1 MLRKKTILLR
11 ATATVAGLAFVL
23 LLIGIAESYYERF
36 QAQRL
41 ISVLSNIQVGI
52 TSESQ
57 TKELTKQFSRY
68 HVHFDQNQVR
78 TDSDQ
83 YGFTNPAFQRLHL
96 APVTDIWITIDYR
109 EGMAVGKTF
118 ESFTAPR
125 HGISVVEVVKHGDA
139 FLRKV
144 APPGRIVTVSG
155 YETSPRFILWI
166 EDDASVPLSQRQKD
180 WQIDLSCMTE
190 IGGCQDPNK
199 LVRYASKEAAS
210 HRN

>member
-1 MLRKKTILLR
+1 MLRKMIVLR
-11 ATATVAGLAFVL
+11 ATATVACLAFVL
-23 LLIGIAESYYERF
+23 LLIGITESYYERF

-41 ISVLSNIQVGI
+41 IGVLSNIQVGV

-57 TKELTKQFSRY
+57 AKELTKRFSRY
-68 HVHFDQNQVR
+68 HVHFDQNQVS
-78 TDSDQ
+78 TDFDE

-96 APVTDIWITIDYR
+96 APIINVWITIDYR
-109 EGMAVGKTF
+109 EGVVIGKTF
-118 ESFTAPR
+118 SSFVAPR
-125 HGISVVEVVKHGDA
+125 HGVSVVEVVKHGDA

-190 IGGCQDPNK
+190 IGGCEDPNK